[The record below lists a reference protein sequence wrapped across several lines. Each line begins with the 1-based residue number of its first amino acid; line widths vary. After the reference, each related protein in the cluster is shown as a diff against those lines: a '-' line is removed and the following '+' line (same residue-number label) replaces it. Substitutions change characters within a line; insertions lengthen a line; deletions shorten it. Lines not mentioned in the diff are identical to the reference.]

1 MSLAERLKEARNK
14 AGYSQKELAEKLG
27 MNLRT
32 YGSYERGERDIST
45 AVLLNIC
52 KALDISSDY
61 LLGRGLE
68 ETTQDVEKY
77 TPGAMIPI
85 PVVGSVA
92 AGYTCLAET
101 DIIGYE
107 LVDKELILDGYEYM
121 WLRVRGDSMEPMIL
135 EGDLV
140 LVRLQPSVDSGD
152 YGVVIVDEEDGLV
165 KRIELDKNTITL
177 ISFNPYYPPR
187 EFKNGDTT
195 RVRIV
200 GKVIESKRKF

>member
-1 MSLAERLKEARNK
+1 MSLAERLKEARNN

-68 ETTQDVEKY
+68 QTTQEVEKY

-85 PVVGSVA
+85 PVVGNVA

-101 DIIGYE
+101 DILGYE
-107 LVDKELILDGYEYM
+107 LVDKELILEGYEYM

-187 EFKNGDTT
+187 EFKNGDTA